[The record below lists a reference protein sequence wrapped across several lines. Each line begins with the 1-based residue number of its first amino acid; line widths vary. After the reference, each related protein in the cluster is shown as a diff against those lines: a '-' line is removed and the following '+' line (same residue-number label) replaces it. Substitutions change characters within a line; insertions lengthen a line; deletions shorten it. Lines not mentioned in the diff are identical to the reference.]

1 MKIKFSHNYK
11 KIANITEARLLEVI
25 NVNLQNLSQ
34 EFIAYD
40 TENIYKLPKTGNYMI
55 LIFHKENENAN
66 ISSNIFTTIR
76 RRTNE
81 KEKYYRENIGKIFTL
96 EIVDKQHNA

>member
-40 TENIYKLPKTGNYMI
+40 TENIYKLPKTGEYLM
-55 LIFHKENENAN
+55 LIFHKQSEAN
-66 ISSNIFTTIR
+66 MDSNIFTTIR

>member
-11 KIANITEARLLEVI
+11 KIAGITEARLIEVI
-25 NVNLQNLSQ
+25 NVNLQNLSK
-34 EFIAYD
+34 EFIEYD

-55 LIFHKENENAN
+55 LIFHKECEAN

-76 RRTNE
+76 RRTDE
-81 KEKYYRENIGKIFTL
+81 KEKYYRENLGKIFAV
-96 EIVDKQHNA
+96 EV

>member
-11 KIANITEARLLEVI
+11 KIAGVTKAKLIEVI

-34 EFIAYD
+34 EFLAYD
-40 TENIYKLPKTGNYMI
+40 TEGIYKLPETGNYMI
-55 LIFHKENENAN
+55 LIFHKESDTN
-66 ISSNIFTTIR
+66 IDSNIFTTIR
-76 RRTNE
+76 RRTDE